1 MAAPSPPDYPGRS
14 DTEGGAAVE
23 TMPPGA
29 LLVPT
34 DMSDASLPAAA
45 YAADLARR
53 AGGRLVLL
61 HVVFPKEI
69 EEGVADGQYV
79 DQQLKE
85 VQGRLHWWFTTF
97 VPPAARQGVSVETVV
112 RVGHPEHEIL
122 ATARAI
128 QGGTIVMATHGR
140 TGLPR
145 AVLGSVAEAV
155 LRHAPCPVLTIP
167 PTALQNS
174 KHAGGVPAE
183 REAV

>member
-1 MAAPSPPDYPGRS
+1 
-14 DTEGGAAVE
+14 
-23 TMPPGA
+23 MPPGA

-53 AGGRLVLL
+53 AGGMLVLL
-61 HVVFPKEI
+61 HVVSPKEI

-85 VQGRLHWWFTTF
+85 VQRRLHWWFKTF
-97 VPPAARQGVSVETVV
+97 VPPSTRQGVNVETVV

-128 QGGTIVMATHGR
+128 QGGTVVMATHGR
-140 TGLPR
+140 TGLRR

-155 LRHAPCPVLTIP
+155 LRRAPCPVLTIP

-174 KHAGGVPAE
+174 KDAGVVPAE

>member
-1 MAAPSPPDYPGRS
+1 MAAPSLLDYPGRS
-14 DTEGGAAVE
+14 DAKGGAAVE

-34 DMSDASLPAAA
+34 DMSDASLPAVA
-45 YAADLARR
+45 YAAGLARR
-53 AGGRLVLL
+53 AGGMLVLL
-61 HVVFPKEI
+61 HVVSPKEI

-79 DQQLKE
+79 DQQLEE
-85 VQGRLHWWFTTF
+85 VRRRLHWWFATF
-97 VPPAARQGVSVETVV
+97 VPLAARQGVNVETVA

-128 QGGTIVMATHGR
+128 QAGTIVMATRR
-140 TGLPR
+140 TGMRR
-145 AVLGSVAEAV
+145 AILGSIAEAV

-174 KHAGGVPAE
+174 NHARVAPAD